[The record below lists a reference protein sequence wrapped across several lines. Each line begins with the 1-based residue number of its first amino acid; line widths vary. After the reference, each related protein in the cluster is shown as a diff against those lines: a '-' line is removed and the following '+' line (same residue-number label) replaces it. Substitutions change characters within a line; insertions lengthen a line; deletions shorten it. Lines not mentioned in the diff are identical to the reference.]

1 MAYLQPTFDNV
12 LVLLD
17 RKEERTSGG
26 IILPEVCRSQKA
38 NEAAQGEVVGV
49 GPDVEGLRCDDR
61 AIIPAHQ
68 GTEYH
73 ANGRQYVVLK
83 ASKVLAKVEP

>member
-26 IILPEVCRSQKA
+26 IVLPEVCRSQKA
-38 NEAAQGEVVGV
+38 NEAAQGEVVGI
-49 GPDVEGLRCDDR
+49 GPDVEELRLDDR
-61 AIIPAHQ
+61 VIIPAHQ
-68 GTEYH
+68 GTEYQ
-73 ANGRQYVVLK
+73 ANGRQYVILK
-83 ASKVLAKVEP
+83 AVKVLAKVEP